1 MVFANLM
8 KLTRQTVDEEIT
20 PILNY
25 IFKLNLAEEGDHGGE
40 GDHAV
45 GGQYLK
51 QSESVSLTENGN
63 HGLLNG

>member
-1 MVFANLM
+1 M
-8 KLTRQTVDEEIT
+8 
-20 PILNY
+20 
-25 IFKLNLAEEGDHGGE
+25 LNLAEEGDHGGE
-40 GDHAV
+40 GDHAE

>member
-1 MVFANLM
+1 M
-8 KLTRQTVDEEIT
+8 EE
-20 PILNY
+20 
-25 IFKLNLAEEGDHGGE
+25 KAHAE
-40 GDHAV
+40 